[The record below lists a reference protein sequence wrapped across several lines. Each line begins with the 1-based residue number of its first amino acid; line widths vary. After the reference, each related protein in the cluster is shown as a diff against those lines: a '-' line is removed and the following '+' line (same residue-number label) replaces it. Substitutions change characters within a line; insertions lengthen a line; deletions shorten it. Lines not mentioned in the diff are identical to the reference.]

1 MAGKLIQF
9 GYLHTVRGKEGLA
22 AWTWAVHDTV
32 SAPTNSP
39 RHNLS
44 VQLQLNS
51 LLTMTYQPTCQT
63 VQLLFSCGGNKSL
76 VEKIKEQK
84 LKFCCDSPYFLHLL
98 QTTRSITISFPAQIP
113 LWEEVVR
120 ETTNCAL

>member
-1 MAGKLIQF
+1 MAGKLLQF

-22 AWTWAVHDTV
+22 LWTWTAHNTV
-32 SAPTNSP
+32 LVPMNSP

-63 VQLLFSCGGNKSL
+63 VQLLFSSGGNK
-76 VEKIKEQK
+76 
-84 LKFCCDSPYFLHLL
+84 
-98 QTTRSITISFPAQIP
+98 
-113 LWEEVVR
+113 
-120 ETTNCAL
+120 